1 MMEKFMEKFMR
12 MRKLGLGPMLL
23 ILCFV
28 VMITCSASA
37 QSFYIGGSSSQNQ
50 WMLNDGMITNTV
62 WQDQIQVQQ
71 TVLGIEDMPV
81 AQVNT
86 WMEGYMV
93 QEIGND
99 CSAAYTETG
108 NSSHYG
114 VSIDSSNVSVG
125 ASAGSYSFSA
135 TSGNAFGYTDA
146 YTDVSIIILP

>member
-1 MMEKFMEKFMR
+1 MGKKLLGIL
-12 MRKLGLGPMLL
+12 LGLFLMVG
-23 ILCFV
+23 I
-28 VMITCSASA
+28 AAA
-37 QSFYIGGSSSQNQ
+37 QEFYVGGGSSQYQHMMN
-50 WMLNDGMITNTV
+50 NGMIINTAV

-71 TVLGIEDMPV
+71 TVFGVEDMVV

-125 ASAGSYSFSA
+125 TSAGSYAFSA
-135 TSGNAFGYTDA
+135 TTGDAYGISDA
-146 YTDVSIIILP
+146 YTNVSITILP